1 MTTYLYPQNLKATVK
16 MWLWSLR
23 DFAII
28 FISLLFSVVA
38 LVNGI
43 LFPAVFTVCYGIV
56 TIRPDDM
63 AIIDYLR
70 NAVMYF
76 FTVQQM
82 FYWRAR

>member
-43 LFPAVFTVCYGIV
+43 FFPAVFTVCYGIV